1 MKIRNILSV
10 VLVAVAFSS
19 CSSMSKV
26 FNPSKSSGSMDF
38 ANGSTAGSVLYK
50 LAQQFT
56 QTGSVDFTKAQNILN
71 VATLANSLVSLKSGM
86 NQSAED
92 FAGGIIAGSN
102 NLVNSS
108 NVKKVVDGLT
118 KVSELD
124 LSKVTDSMEKGRT
137 QVEDVLKFKDGL
149 EKVLNL
155 FK

>member
-1 MKIRNILSV
+1 MKIKNILSV
-10 VLVAVAFSS
+10 ILVAAIMAS
-19 CSSMSKV
+19 CSSISKV
-26 FNPSKSSGSMDF
+26 FNPAKSSNSMDF
-38 ANGSTAGSVLYK
+38 ANGSTAGSVLCK

-86 NQSAED
+86 NQAAED
-92 FAGGIIAGSN
+92 FAGGMIAGSN

-118 KVSELD
+118 KVSEMD
-124 LSKVTDSMEKGRT
+124 LSKVTDSLEKGRA
-137 QVEDVLKFKDGL
+137 QVDEVVKFKDGL
-149 EKVLNL
+149 EKVLKL